1 MAAEFPAR
9 SRGEEG
15 GGRGVA
21 PQPGRAPASA
31 RTAPR
36 ISPRAAD
43 GSLLLLQGLAM
54 SPFGS
59 LFPYPYTYMAA
70 AAAAST
76 AASSS
81 VHRHPFLSAVRP
93 RLRYSPYS
101 IPVPLP
107 DSSSLLATALPA
119 MVAEGKAGALAGSS
133 PASGGALD
141 SGSELTSRSSTLSSG
156 SVSLSP
162 KLCAADK
169 EATSELQNIQRLVSG
184 LESKQD
190 RARSGSP

>member
-1 MAAEFPAR
+1 
-9 SRGEEG
+9 
-15 GGRGVA
+15 
-21 PQPGRAPASA
+21 
-31 RTAPR
+31 
-36 ISPRAAD
+36 
-43 GSLLLLQGLAM
+43 M

-101 IPVPLP
+101 VPVPLP
-107 DSSSLLATALPA
+107 DSSSLLSTALPSLVGGGA
-119 MVAEGKAGALAGSS
+119 AESKAGALASS
-133 PASGGALD
+133 PASGALD
-141 SGSELTSRSSTLSSG
+141 SGSELNSRSSTLSSG

-162 KLCAADK
+162 KLCSDK

>member
-1 MAAEFPAR
+1 MRFNFVISYIFLGCPTLCPLVTPACIV
-9 SRGEEG
+9 SLH
-15 GGRGVA
+15 
-21 PQPGRAPASA
+21 
-31 RTAPR
+31 T
-36 ISPRAAD
+36 AD
-43 GSLLLLQGLAM
+43 GRLLLFQGLAM

-81 VHRHPFLSAVRP
+81 VHRHPFLSAAVRP

-107 DSSSLLATALPA
+107 DSSSLLTTALPS
-119 MVAEGKAGALAGSS
+119 MVSGGEGKVGTLASS
-133 PASGGALD
+133 PASGALD
-141 SGSELTSRSSTLSSG
+141 SGSELNSRSSTLSSG

-162 KLCAADK
+162 KLCSDK

-190 RARSGSP
+190 RARSDSP

>member
-1 MAAEFPAR
+1 
-9 SRGEEG
+9 
-15 GGRGVA
+15 
-21 PQPGRAPASA
+21 
-31 RTAPR
+31 
-36 ISPRAAD
+36 
-43 GSLLLLQGLAM
+43 M

-76 AASSS
+76 AASTS

-101 IPVPLP
+101 VPMPLP
-107 DSSSLLATALPA
+107 DSSSLLSTAMPSLVGGGGGA
-119 MVAEGKAGALAGSS
+119 AEGKAGALASS
-133 PASGGALD
+133 PASGALD
-141 SGSELTSRSSTLSSG
+141 SGSELNSRSSTLSSG

-162 KLCAADK
+162 KLCSDK

-184 LESKQD
+184 LEAKQD
-190 RARSGSP
+190 RARSVSP